1 MYKKKLRLP
10 VPDLFKKNYNRKA
23 EFVTQAGMYSP
34 ARSLQPEQSLFTS
47 PGTWVKKA
55 EARSTR
61 GVCSRMPHLPG
72 DVIAGSGRIL
82 CAEQEFQ
89 RREGEIEAGAAPRW
103 GKSRMWQL
111 EAHSVPRAGDRIRSK
126 LVAPSWLRIQLC
138 CRLFSFPA
146 TRGREFSVWAFLCV
160 ERICWDTLEAE
171 VEAGAVD
178 LVEHLLPRFIQ
189 HEETLLACKPT
200 SVITADHCWEMN
212 PYFCIVLT

>member
-10 VPDLFKKNYNRKA
+10 VPDLFKKKNYNRKA

-47 PGTWVKKA
+47 PSTWVKKA

-72 DVIAGSGRIL
+72 DVIAGLGRIL
-82 CAEQEFQ
+82 CAEHEFQ
-89 RREGEIEAGAAPRW
+89 RWEGEIEAGAAPGW

-111 EAHSVPRAGDRIRSK
+111 EAHGVPRAGDRIRSK

-146 TRGREFSVWAFLCV
+146 TRGREFSVWAFFVCGKDLLGYTGGRSRGRCC
-160 ERICWDTLEAE
+160 RSCGASAAE
-171 VEAGAVD
+171 IHSA
-178 LVEHLLPRFIQ
+178 
-189 HEETLLACKPT
+189 
-200 SVITADHCWEMN
+200 
-212 PYFCIVLT
+212 